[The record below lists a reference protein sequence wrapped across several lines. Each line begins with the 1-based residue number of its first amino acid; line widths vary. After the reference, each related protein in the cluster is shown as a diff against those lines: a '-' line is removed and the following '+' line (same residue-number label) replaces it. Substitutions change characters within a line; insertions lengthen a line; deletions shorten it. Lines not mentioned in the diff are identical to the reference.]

1 MSSSDIRDGL
11 VYKGCT
17 NCVQHHVIIDLKS
30 ILCWFLNIAYGVSLA
45 IGSIRE
51 LYVSTLCLDV
61 MLISMLINDFVFIC
75 MLLIYMSFE
84 ALSPPPWCVREIK
97 YNYEPRSTFSNKKI
111 FYTSFFAILFSII
124 IKFKD
129 TKISH
134 LFLLLIKLG
143 FVLLTYNECLTNTLS
158 WGIKLLF
165 A

>member
-61 MLISMLINDFVFIC
+61 MLISMLINDFIVFC
-75 MLLIYMSFE
+75 MILIYHLCFFTTTMFKRERERERERSSTT
-84 ALSPPPWCVREIK
+84 LSHK
-97 YNYEPRSTFSNKKI
+97 
-111 FYTSFFAILFSII
+111 
-124 IKFKD
+124 
-129 TKISH
+129 
-134 LFLLLIKLG
+134 
-143 FVLLTYNECLTNTLS
+143 TNTLVS
-158 WGIKLLF
+158 WRAKLLVYCCRLLEEGKRNNHHF
-165 A
+165 PREFDINPQVTLVGEKHPCCITLRLE